1 MTESAG
7 GTNAPAV
14 RIVELDSTLKTLRQT
29 NIVFSKGSNAW
40 AQKSIII
47 NTTSNTSFA
56 YVYANI
62 WNGYGTFR
70 VDDVEVREIVAD
82 APVITSVVLSNVVLN
97 TGASITVTVKAT
109 DNTAVTGVTANGTVL
124 QYITSSNVWEGTI
137 IAQAGTH
144 SINVSAKDA
153 AGNIAW
159 NNSTSYTAT
168 PDTTKP
174 VITSVVLNNVV
185 VNTGA
190 SITVTVKATD
200 NTAVTGVTANGT
212 VLQYITSSN
221 VWRGTIIAQA
231 GTHSVMVSAKD
242 AAGNIAWN
250 NSTSY
255 TATTPDTTKPVIN
268 SITLSNITPY
278 SGAAIIITVNAT
290 DNVGVTVVTANG
302 TALTNLSDN
311 IWSGTIIAESGNHYV
326 KVSAKDAAGNVA
338 WNNTTGYIATTPPD
352 TTAAVISISP
362 SSASVTSGQTQQFT
376 AIGYDAKGNTTAI
389 TPTWKSSNTTV
400 GTIDI
405 FGSFAALHEGTT
417 TITAT
422 SGAVSA
428 NATITVTSADSQIT
442 PNLISN
448 PGFETGTITPI
459 NWTFVTNNG
468 STPSWDANVSHTGSR
483 SIKIQVTG
491 TKDNISGYPKSDLSN
506 SFPTPPTISQH
517 GA

>member
-1 MTESAG
+1 MTEGAG

-70 VDDVEVREIVAD
+70 MDDVEVREIIAA
-82 APVITSVVLSNVVLN
+82 APVITSVVLSNVVPN

-124 QYITSSNVWEGTI
+124 QYITSSNVWQGTI

-144 SINVSAKDA
+144 
-153 AGNIAW
+153 
-159 NNSTSYTAT
+159 T
-168 PDTTKP
+168 
-174 VITSVVLNNVV
+174 
-185 VNTGA
+185 
-190 SITVTVKATD
+190 
-200 NTAVTGVTANGT
+200 
-212 VLQYITSSN
+212 
-221 VWRGTIIAQA
+221 
-231 GTHSVMVSAKD
+231 VMVSAKD

-255 TATTPDTTKPVIN
+255 TATTPDTTTPVIN

-278 SGAAIIITVNAT
+278 RGEAIIITVNAT

-326 KVSAKDAAGNVA
+326 NVSAKDDAGNVA

-352 TTAAVISISP
+352 TTAPVITSVVLNNVVVNTG
-362 SSASVTSGQTQQFT
+362 AS
-376 AIGYDAKGNTTAI
+376 
-389 TPTWKSSNTTV
+389 
-400 GTIDI
+400 
-405 FGSFAALHEGTT
+405 
-417 TITAT
+417 
-422 SGAVSA
+422 
-428 NATITVTSADSQIT
+428 ITVTVKATDNTAVTGVTVNGTVFQYIT
-442 PNLISN
+442 SSNVWRGTIIAQAGTHSSNVFAKDAAGNTAWNNTTSYTATTPVGSIS
-448 PGFETGTITPI
+448 GFVINDTNRNGRVNTGETGISGWNITISGAGLSLVTSTDSAGYYKFGNLPAGTYTITEESKSGWVATGQI
-459 NWTFVTNNG
+459 KKVISLASGRNQTNTNF
-468 STPSWDANVSHTGSR
+468 TNARVS
-483 SIKIQVTG
+483 
-491 TKDNISGYPKSDLSN
+491 
-506 SFPTPPTISQH
+506 
-517 GA
+517 